1 MTIDDLPYDEQKKLL
16 SSSKLMS
23 FMLTFYDILK
33 KTGMEN
39 RSVAARG
46 WGKGKDSMR
55 ELEGVG
61 GWNPILTT
69 VSVHKLTRVLRLTE
83 RYTERK
89 VSFNV

>member
-1 MTIDDLPYDEQKKLL
+1 MTF
-16 SSSKLMS
+16 SKRQGWR
-23 FMLTFYDILK
+23 
-33 KTGMEN
+33 TGQWQPGAGG
-39 RSVAARG
+39 R
-46 WGKGKDSMR
+46 GKDSMR

-61 GWNPILTT
+61 GWNPILTK